1 MGKVTCLLSSLS
13 STVFPTE
20 IIRGMGTSFECSDS
34 LNHLGGQKLVM
45 IGRWYSRKPLTNQNE
60 RVSTKRSQNP
70 LRRKLVSIPLALHW
84 FLYLLEAG
92 KKFV

>member
-1 MGKVTCLLSSLS
+1 MGIVTCLLSSLS
-13 STVFPTE
+13 SAVFPTE

-70 LRRKLVSIPLALHW
+70 LRRKLVSIPLALQ
-84 FLYLLEAG
+84 FLYLLEAR

>member
-1 MGKVTCLLSSLS
+1 
-13 STVFPTE
+13 
-20 IIRGMGTSFECSDS
+20 
-34 LNHLGGQKLVM
+34 M

-60 RVSTKRSQNP
+60 RVFSQTIP
-70 LRRKLVSIPLALHW
+70 KPVAQKLVSIPLALHW